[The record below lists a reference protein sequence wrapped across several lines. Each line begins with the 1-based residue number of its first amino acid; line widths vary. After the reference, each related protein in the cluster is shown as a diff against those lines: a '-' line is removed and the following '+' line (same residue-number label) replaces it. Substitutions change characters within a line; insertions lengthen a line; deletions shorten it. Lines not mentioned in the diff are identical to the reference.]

1 MGQEI
6 RILLVD
12 DQSLFRESLRRL
24 LQDEPHFQI
33 VGSCASVSEALAT
46 VERERVHIVVL
57 DYDDRKEQASD
68 FLEQAKKLGYE
79 GRTLFMTGGISG
91 GAVLSA
97 LERGTSGVFMKHSPP
112 SELVK
117 AIHRVVSG
125 EVWLDSDA
133 VKAMVEAVRS
143 GEHRV
148 SQRLSRREYAV
159 LSAVLDGLSNH
170 EIAVKLQ
177 ISEPTVKWVIQRL
190 FEKAGV
196 RTRSQLVRTALEK
209 HARDWLPVL

>member
-1 MGQEI
+1 MGEEI

-24 LQDEPHFQI
+24 LQDESGFHI
-33 VGSCASVSEALAT
+33 VGSCASLKEAMAT
-46 VERERVHIVVL
+46 AEREQVDIVLL
-57 DYDDRKEQASD
+57 DYDVGKEHTSD

-79 GRTLFMTGGISG
+79 GRILFMSDGISG

-97 LERGTSGVFMKHSPP
+97 LERGTSGIFMKDNPP

-117 AIHRVVSG
+117 AIHKVVSG
-125 EVWLDSDA
+125 ELWLDSEA
-133 VKAMVEAVRS
+133 LKAMVQAVRS

-148 SQRLSRREYAV
+148 PQPLSVRECAV
-159 LSAVLDGLSNH
+159 LKAVLEGLTNH
-170 EIAVKLQ
+170 QIAAELH
-177 ISEPTVKWVIQRL
+177 IPLSSVKWVIQRL

-196 RTRSQLVRTALEK
+196 RTRSQLVRIALEK
-209 HARDWLPVL
+209 HARDWLPAL